1 MEGYVSAVRKME
13 QTVMF
18 PSLLLGVSLEDQ
30 AETFESNSSN
40 GDSSSERDLYEDYTL
55 LKSIKGRAECGLAHL
70 DFQNPSLKEEESKEK
85 ADLEDLFHYHVS
97 GLHRVLTQ
105 LTRRANAVT
114 SKYNEIMGQINQN
127 EISLR
132 W

>member
-13 QTVMF
+13 QTVLF

-30 AETFESNSSN
+30 AETFETDSSN
-40 GDSSSERDLYEDYTL
+40 GDSGERDLYEDFTL
-55 LKSIKGRAECGLAHL
+55 LKSIKGRAEVGLAPL
-70 DFQNPSLKEEESKEK
+70 DFQDPSLKEEESKGK
-85 ADLEDLFHYHVS
+85 ADLEDLFRYHVS